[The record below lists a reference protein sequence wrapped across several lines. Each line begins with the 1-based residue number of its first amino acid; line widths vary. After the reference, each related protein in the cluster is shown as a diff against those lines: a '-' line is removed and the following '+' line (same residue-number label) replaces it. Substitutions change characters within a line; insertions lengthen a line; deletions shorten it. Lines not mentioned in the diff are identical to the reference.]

1 MRNVDKIKALQ
12 HEIGRYVKKINDQ
25 AKVIKD
31 LEDILETATAANK
44 EAHRAVDAI
53 LAQTAVKYG
62 EQVKDDETGD
72 DIGYRLVV
80 PIFSIDDTLGRLEV
94 KARRDVEAGEY
105 IVGVMERRE
114 EAGT

>member
-1 MRNVDKIKALQ
+1 MRNVDKIKAMQ
-12 HEIGRYVKKINDQ
+12 HEIGRYMKKINDQ
-25 AKVIKD
+25 EKVIKG
-31 LEDILETATAANK
+31 LEDLVDTATAANK

-53 LAQTAVKYG
+53 LAQTSVKYG

-80 PIFSIDDTLGRLEV
+80 PIFSIDDTLGRFEV
-94 KARRDVEAGEY
+94 KARRDVVAGEY

-114 EAGT
+114 VTGE